1 MKDSCLPNLHRLRE
15 RSDLLRNL
23 REFFDQRGFLEVQ
36 PPCLTTDCVIDPYI
50 DPLRVDTREFQLIPR
65 NGEEFYFLQTSPE
78 AAMKRMLAAGA
89 PSIYS
94 LGPVFRAGEHGDQH
108 NLEFTM
114 LEWYELGADVE
125 QGIEILG
132 ALACDILKTVHF
144 EVHSYRHLFR
154 DYCGFDPIDAE
165 LQTLV
170 ECATEIDS
178 SLAMSLAEDRDGVL
192 DLILSHVIQ
201 PELGHDCPV
210 IVRDYPLSQAALAK
224 TSVQDKQCAA
234 RFELFVAGMELANGY
249 DELRD
254 PDELLT
260 RFRACNE
267 KRKKSGRRTLPL
279 EIPLLKA
286 MQVGLPQCAGV
297 ALGVDRL
304 LTVQLGEKN
313 ISTVMP
319 FTILNA

>member
-1 MKDSCLPNLHRLRE
+1 M
-15 RSDLLRNL
+15 
-23 REFFDQRGFLEVQ
+23 FFDQRGFFEVQ
-36 PPCLTTDCVIDPYI
+36 PPCLSTDCVIDPYI
-50 DPLRVDTREFQLIPR
+50 DPLRVDASEFQLSSSK
-65 NGEEFYFLQTSPE
+65 GQEFYFLQTSPE

-94 LGPVFRAGEHGDQH
+94 LGPVFRAGEQGDQH

-132 ALACDILKTVHF
+132 ALACDILKARRF
-144 EVHSYRHLFR
+144 EVESYRQLFHEH
-154 DYCGFDPIDAE
+154 CGFDPIDVP
-165 LQTLV
+165 LLTLV
-170 ECATEIDS
+170 EYAKGIDS
-178 SLAMSLAEDRDGVL
+178 SLAMAIAEDRDDVL

-201 PELGHDCPV
+201 PKLGHDTPV

-224 TSVQDKQCAA
+224 ASKQDKQCAA
-234 RFELFVAGMELANGY
+234 RFELFVAGVELANGY

-254 PDELLT
+254 PDLLLA

-267 KRKKSGRRTLPL
+267 KRQKSGRRTLPL
-279 EIPLLKA
+279 KVPLLEA
-286 MQVGLPQCAGV
+286 MRAGLPQCAGV

-304 LTVQLGEKN
+304 LAVQLGEKK
-313 ISTVMP
+313 ISNVMP

>member
-1 MKDSCLPNLHRLRE
+1 M
-15 RSDLLRNL
+15 
-23 REFFDQRGFLEVQ
+23 FFDQRGFFEVQ
-36 PPCLTTDCVIDPYI
+36 PPCLSTDCVIDPYI
-50 DPLRVDTREFQLIPR
+50 DPLRVDVREFQLNPS
-65 NGEEFYFLQTSPE
+65 NGQEFYFLQTSPE

-94 LGPVFRAGEHGDQH
+94 LGPVFRAGEQGEQH

-132 ALACDILKTVHF
+132 ALACDILKEGHF
-144 EVHSYRHLFR
+144 EVQSYRQLFHEH
-154 DYCGFDPIDAE
+154 CGFDPIDAP
-165 LQTLV
+165 LLTLV
-170 ECATEIDS
+170 DYAKEIDS
-178 SLAMSLAEDRDGVL
+178 SLAMSIAEDRDGVL

-201 PELGHDCPV
+201 PKLGHDSPV

-224 TSVQDKQCAA
+224 ASTQDKQCAA
-234 RFELFVAGMELANGY
+234 RFELFVAGIELANGY

-254 PDELLT
+254 PDLLLE

-267 KRKKSGRRTLPL
+267 KRQKSGRRSLPL
-279 EIPLLKA
+279 KVPLLEA
-286 MQVGLPQCAGV
+286 MRAGLPQCAGV

-304 LTVQLGEKN
+304 LAVQLGDKT